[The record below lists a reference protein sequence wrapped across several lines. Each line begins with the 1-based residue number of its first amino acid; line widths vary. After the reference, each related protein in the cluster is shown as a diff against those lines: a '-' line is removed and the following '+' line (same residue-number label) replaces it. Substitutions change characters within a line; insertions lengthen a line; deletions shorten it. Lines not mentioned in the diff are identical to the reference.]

1 MTYLAG
7 MTSWSSL
14 SSLSSLFYCGD
25 YGVILV
31 TMTPNSFIKS
41 VYLNSDKIYD
51 ISDKLRKEEENNDVA
66 RE

>member
-7 MTSWSSL
+7 ITSR
-14 SSLSSLFYCGD
+14 SSLFCCGD

-31 TMTPNSFIKS
+31 TMTSNSFIKS